1 MFNSKGLAI
10 LKEFEGCKL
19 TVYKDLVGYLT
30 VGYGQRT
37 NLPEG
42 TIITQDEA
50 DSLLVKALAKVCRA
64 VGSCVK
70 VSLNDNEFSALVCL
84 VYNIGGSAFKDSTLL
99 RLLNSGDKKGASLQ
113 FERWGKAGGK
123 EVKGLLR
130 RRLAEKELFLT

>member
-50 DSLLVKALAKVCRA
+50 DKLLEKSVELTSQGVKA
-64 VGSCVK
+64 CVK
-70 VSLNDNEFSALVCL
+70 VPLNENQFSALVCL
-84 VYNIGGSAFKDSTLL
+84 AYNIGISALQESTLV
-99 RLLNSGDKKGASLQ
+99 RLLNASDYIGASQQ
-113 FERWGKAGGK
+113 FVRWDKAGGK
-123 EVKGLLR
+123 DIPGLLR
-130 RRLAEKELFLT
+130 RRLTEKALFLI

>member
-50 DSLLVKALAKVCRA
+50 DKLLEKSVELTSQGVKA
-64 VGSCVK
+64 CVK
-70 VSLNDNEFSALVCL
+70 VPLNENQFSALVCL
-84 VYNIGGSAFKDSTLL
+84 AYNIGISALQESTLV
-99 RLLNSGDKKGASLQ
+99 RLLNASDYIGASRQ
-113 FERWGKAGGK
+113 FVRWDKAGGK
-123 EVKGLLR
+123 DIPGLLR
-130 RRLAEKELFLT
+130 RRLTEKALFLI